1 LFLII
6 RYDCITKILNADN
19 PDKTQI
25 ISTRVDHGGFNIIFG
40 KTKIIFFFKFK
51 IKFNLIINYKLIY

>member
-6 RYDCITKILNADN
+6 RYDCITKILNGDN

-25 ISTRVDHGGFNIIFG
+25 ISTRVDHGGFNIIFE
-40 KTKIIFFFKFK
+40 KTKIILFNFFKIK
-51 IKFNLIINYKLIY
+51 IKFNLVNQIIS

>member
-1 LFLII
+1 MFLII

-25 ISTRVDHGGFNIIFG
+25 ISTRVDRGGFNIIFE
-40 KTKIIFFFKFK
+40 KTEII
-51 IKFNLIINYKLIY
+51 